1 MKKGQFGRG
10 AALWGLFVL
19 LGGGLAQA
27 AADGRAPELKIAVS
41 PSVALYGTPFF
52 LKVTGL
58 RPGERAAI
66 KAVSTD
72 ARKILW
78 ESTAVFEADAAGA
91 VDADHQAPVSGAYGE
106 ADIFGLLW
114 SMKPV
119 NSNTQ
124 KRIGCRDDEVSGWT
138 VDFSVSDSAGAT
150 ASTRFRCVYQ
160 SNR

>member
-1 MKKGQFGRG
+1 M
-10 AALWGLFVL
+10 
-19 LGGGLAQA
+19 
-27 AADGRAPELKIAVS
+27 
-41 PSVALYGTPFF
+41 
-52 LKVTGL
+52 VTGVRL
-58 RPGERAAI
+58 GEQAAI

-91 VDADHQAPVSGAYGE
+91 VDAARQAPVSGGYGE

-119 NSNTQ
+119 NSNSQ
-124 KRIGCRDDEVSGWT
+124 KRIGYRDDEINGWT
-138 VDFSVSDSAGAT
+138 VNFLVTDSAGAT

>member
-1 MKKGQFGRG
+1 MKKGPFGRG
-10 AALWGLFVL
+10 AALWALFVL

-27 AADGRAPELKIAVS
+27 VADGRAPELKIAVS
-41 PSVALYGTPFF
+41 PSVALYGTPFS

-58 RPGERAAI
+58 RPGEQAAI

-91 VDADHQAPVSGAYGE
+91 VDAARQAPVSGGYGE

-119 NSNTQ
+119 NSNSQ
-124 KRIGCRDDEVSGWT
+124 KRIGYRDDEINGWT
-138 VDFSVSDSAGAT
+138 VDFSVTDSAGAT

>member
-1 MKKGQFGRG
+1 MKKGRFERG
-10 AALWGLFVL
+10 AALRALFVL
-19 LGGGLAQA
+19 LGGGLARA
-27 AADGRAPELKIAVS
+27 AANGRAAELKIAVS
-41 PSVALYGTPFF
+41 PSVAICGTPFS

-91 VDADHQAPVSGAYGE
+91 VDVARQAPVSGGYGE

-119 NSNTQ
+119 NSNSQ
-124 KRIGCRDDEVSGWT
+124 KRIGYRDDEINGWT
-138 VDFSVSDSAGAT
+138 VDFSVTNSAGAT